1 MHVVSKWLTL
11 VKQMWN
17 VCCKQMPN
25 TRKINVE
32 CIYSVVSILILELEC
47 QFIVPTCFNDYSK

>member
-1 MHVVSKWLTL
+1 MYVVSKCLTL

-25 TRKINVE
+25 TRKGNVE
-32 CIYSVVSILILELEC
+32 CLL
-47 QFIVPTCFNDYSK
+47 

>member
-17 VCCKQMPN
+17 ACCKQMAN
-25 TRKINVE
+25 TRKANVE
-32 CIYSVVSILILELEC
+32 CML
-47 QFIVPTCFNDYSK
+47 